1 MTQLRN
7 YHFVLWGE
15 GFDEIAAAIFVT
27 KLREAGLLVKVVA
40 LHAQQ
45 LAGANGLALVP
56 DFTLGQALKLVGQT
70 AAVIMPCTGPELL
83 PFTVDPRLS
92 DFLAQ
97 AQLNNA
103 CLVIKESPQLET
115 PALPLPP
122 IMFYAPAAEA
132 LFSFIE
138 NLIEILQTRNT

>member
-1 MTQLRN
+1 MTQVRK

-15 GFDEIAAAIFVT
+15 GFDEITATIFVT
-27 KLREAGLLVKVVA
+27 KLREAGLLVKIVA

-45 LAGANGLALVP
+45 LAGAHGLALVP
-56 DFTLGQALKLVGQT
+56 DFTLGHALKLVEQA

-83 PFTVDPRLS
+83 PFTIDPRLNA
-92 DFLAQ
+92 FLVQ
-97 AQLNNA
+97 AQLHNA
-103 CLVIKESPQLET
+103 CLVIKESPQIET
-115 PALPLPP
+115 HTLPLPP

-138 NLIEILQTRNT
+138 NLIEILQTKDR